1 MSSDKGNIKGGDAE
15 EALRSYF
22 NSIGYYAVRGVP
34 FEYSGYTL
42 TDIDLFLY
50 LKESSISRTRLNV
63 DVKRKRTPQA
73 MERIFWTKGLQE
85 VLGLDSCIVS
95 TTDKR
100 FETVQFGRAHDVVVL
115 DGHFM
120 QRVLSYS
127 PEKDGR
133 VAEEEFIRRIDS
145 RSVVRPNT
153 RLKAEYEE
161 SKKLLLTEMN
171 FNGCNLL
178 LGKIDLVLQEYQ
190 AVGRSFEPA
199 VRLFYAFVSYFLV
212 SLDYVSK
219 SFSYRSVDERKQEMS
234 EGFKYGESGKSR
246 VEEISKIA
254 VSLVEQSTAG
264 DLFIKNGLTDEI
276 DRQMNDYPSEILVEH
291 FAKSENQK
299 SMFEDAR
306 YFEKMAYSRDLTLP
320 SELQNHQKGIV
331 AVICDFLKID
341 RKKII

>member
-1 MSSDKGNIKGGDAE
+1 MSPDKGNIKGGVAE

-22 NSIGYYAVRGVP
+22 NSIGYYTVRGVP

-42 TDIDLFLY
+42 TDVDLFLY
-50 LKESSISRTRLNV
+50 LKESSISRTRTNV
-63 DVKRKRTPQA
+63 DIKRKRTPQA
-73 MERIFWTKGLQE
+73 MERIFWAKGLQE

-127 PEKDGR
+127 PEKDNR
-133 VAEEEFIRRIDS
+133 IAEEEFIKIVNIKS
-145 RSVVRPNT
+145 ITQPNT
-153 RLKAEYEE
+153 RLKVEYEE
-161 SKKLLLTEMN
+161 SKKMLLTDLN
-171 FNGCNLL
+171 FNGCNRL
-178 LGKIDLVLQEYQ
+178 LGKIEFVLQEYQ
-190 AVGRSFEPA
+190 ALGGSTEP
-199 VRLFYAFVSYFLV
+199 VERLLYVLLSYFLV

-219 SFSYRSVDERKQEMS
+219 SFSYRSIEERKHEMS

-246 VEEISKIA
+246 VDEITKIA

-264 DLFIKNGLTDEI
+264 DLFIKSGLTGEI
-276 DRQMNDYPSEILVEH
+276 ERQMNEYPAEILVQH
-291 FAKSENQK
+291 FGKSENQK
-299 SMFEDAR
+299 SMFDDAR
-306 YFEKMAYSRDLTLP
+306 YFEKMAYLKDCPPPT
-320 SELQNHQKGIV
+320 ELESHQKGIV
-331 AVICDFLKID
+331 AVICDFLRID